1 MFAYNYICREKIT
14 MFEVSKPEIENRTFR
29 MPKDL
34 LERLSEV
41 AQKEEISLN
50 KLVIQ
55 CCEYALKNLPNN
67 DRN

>member
-1 MFAYNYICREKIT
+1 
-14 MFEVSKPEIENRTFR
+14 MFEVLKPEIENRTFR

-41 AQKEEISLN
+41 AQKKEVSLN

-55 CCEYALKNLPNN
+55 CCEYALKNLPDDKN
-67 DRN
+67 